1 MDRGG
6 SEMLLQSIELKN
18 FRQFVNEK
26 IDFSTDPDR
35 NVTLIIGENGT
46 GKTTFAQAFFWCLY
60 GTTEFTDKSMV
71 NRVIAEKMTPDQN
84 VVVSVTLKLKHGS
97 ADYEIIRTQEY
108 KKSYSNKVTG
118 ANSVLNISVK
128 SADGNTRY
136 LKPLECESE
145 IKKILPK
152 ELSNYFFFDGERI
165 EKMSKE
171 IASGKKSSGFSTAV
185 VGLTGLNAFLE
196 AIKHLSPTSS
206 KSVIGK
212 FNNEYKDDSSGKMQ
226 IYTKQIEELQEK
238 ISKSEARLE
247 EIEEELNSARTS
259 KAKFEEDIKQYAD
272 GEKLQNERDS
282 LNKQLN
288 AVKVTKDQFV
298 KSATRTFN
306 SGITNFLSMSLAKK
320 ALERLANSDF
330 SGKDIPEMHSK
341 TIEFLLNRGVCIC
354 GTHLDP
360 GSPSYNNVKELL
372 QYLPPQSIG
381 VTVGQ
386 FVKDT
391 RQKFTKDI
399 SLYQDMGQQLANVST
414 QEEAIVNLQ
423 EEIAAISEKLDGD
436 DVREQVRKIN
446 NQINACSKTIREREN
461 EKSRLNQ
468 QIGSAKTEK
477 NQKEN
482 SRSELSLL
490 DKNNQKV
497 ELYKKYAL
505 CIYNEMLKEYKE
517 KEQTVREKLETSINE
532 IFKTIYDGGL
542 SLSIDEHY
550 NIAVYVTDYE
560 GGVETSTAQS
570 ISVIF
575 AFISAIIKMA
585 RDNQRENGDESYSEP
600 YPLVMDAPLSAFDKR
615 RIKAICSAIPET
627 AEQVIIFIK
636 DTDGELAEENLG
648 NKVMTR
654 HYFEK
659 IDEFNTRLR

>member
-1 MDRGG
+1 
-6 SEMLLQSIELKN
+6 MLLQSIELKN

-60 GTTEFTDKSMV
+60 GTTEFTDKNMI
-71 NRVIAEKMTPDQN
+71 NRVIVEKMTPDQN
-84 VVVSVTLKLKHGS
+84 VTVSVDLKLKHGS

-128 SADGNTRY
+128 SADGNTRF

-171 IASGKKSSGFSTAV
+171 IANNKKSSGFSSAV

-212 FNNEYKDDSSGKMQ
+212 LNNEYKGDSSGKMQ
-226 IYTKQIEELQEK
+226 SYTKEIEELQEK
-238 ISKSEARLE
+238 ISKNESRIK
-247 EIEEELNSARTS
+247 EIEEELNSARIS
-259 KAKFEEDIKQYAD
+259 KSKFEEDIKQFAD

-288 AVKVTKDQFV
+288 AAKVTKAQFI
-298 KSATRTFN
+298 KSASKTFN
-306 SGITNFLSMSLAKK
+306 SEMTQFFSMLLTKK
-320 ALERLANSDF
+320 ALEILSRSDF

-341 TIEFLLNRGVCIC
+341 TIEFLLNRGTCIC

-360 GSPSYNNVKELL
+360 GTTPYIKVQKLL

-391 RQKFTKDI
+391 RQKYAKDVT
-399 SLYQDMGQQLANVST
+399 LYQDLEQQLGNIST
-414 QEEAIVNLQ
+414 QEDTIANL
-423 EEIAAISEKLDGD
+423 EDEIATISEKLDGD
-436 DVREQVRKIN
+436 DVREQVRSLN
-446 NQINACSKTIREREN
+446 NQINACARTIRDREDEN
-461 EKSRLNQ
+461 KKLLL
-468 QIGSAKTEK
+468 QIGSANTEK
-477 NQKEN
+477 SQKEN

-490 DKNNQKV
+490 DKNNQQI

-505 CIYNEMLKEYKE
+505 CIYNEIFNEYKE
-517 KEQTVREKLETSINE
+517 KEQTVREKLESSIND

-550 NIAVYVTDYE
+550 NISVFVTDYD

-648 NKVMTR
+648 DRVMTR

-659 IDEFNTRLR
+659 IDEFNTHLV